1 MLPKPPCKNCEQ
13 RQVGCHSSCEK
24 YIKWKSEYVSQRK
37 AENLD
42 DATIGAYVKDRNRA
56 NKDRRVMKNH
66 DRRLNRIKRK

>member
-42 DATIGAYVKDRNRA
+42 DATIGAYV
-56 NKDRRVMKNH
+56 
-66 DRRLNRIKRK
+66 